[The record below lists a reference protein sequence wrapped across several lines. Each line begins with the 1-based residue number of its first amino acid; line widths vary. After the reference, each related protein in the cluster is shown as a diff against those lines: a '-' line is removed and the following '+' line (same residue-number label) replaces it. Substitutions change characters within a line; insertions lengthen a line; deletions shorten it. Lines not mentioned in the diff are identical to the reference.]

1 MKVVIILFLI
11 FYIQSVIA
19 STCTDINSDSDLC
32 LATSGCKFESNVCA
46 DTPSLDCAQQ
56 TTEDN
61 CKYSASDCSWFPNI
75 NSCSRQG
82 HPTST
87 QCASVTLNGQ
97 SECESLSCMW
107 SGGSCIPINCAR
119 VWPSS
124 CENTKGCYALSTGC
138 EQIPIGPCHTI
149 TTQTL
154 CLNSGFS
161 RCEWNS
167 AQGICHEFNQ
177 YPFCSIY
184 ASLATC
190 GTDRPC
196 TWSGGVC
203 HAMGGVNLPYWA
215 SSTYNTPYF
224 PFPGPGDSFSWQHL
238 GVSPCSEACGGGV
251 RYNTYQCLN
260 NGNEIRA
267 DVDCAGIPFPN
278 GPQIET
284 CNTYACSGCTQYN
297 SDQTACN
304 NNNCFWDSFT
314 PSINPSYGT
323 PIPSACYNGISHSN
337 QINGGCIAW
346 TGISGNACQL
356 HGCEYTNIFDSTGLC
371 ISTTSSSNDD
381 PSTGIL
387 RATAAFS
394 KGEILR
400 NTLTFNYAIYVPV
413 TWSFTRPLWGIVGI
427 GPQYTTTNPSD
438 INPNSYCNGLPSGF
452 TSSPQAIVGYT
463 NTIDYLKTY
472 CKSYVDT
479 YHNLNFPSGV
489 DGDACRAM
497 LGGVAVGGGSIV
509 SNVHFID
516 INNLMYNITVD
527 LPTVVNNC
535 RDTHATIYPTYTLYQ
550 IPRTYTLRTI
560 QDDAAQVLER
570 TNIVVDVYGSITI
583 TASSTNPIIARP
595 TDVHST
601 SCSTPGEQ
609 RLNST
614 IVLEY
619 RGATNSSIKIG
630 PRSISDIYTTY
641 YSDTGCYGDNVIRLH
656 SQPYNSVSKTWEYH
670 IYVVSACTAVNPDGN
685 TFMSCIQGSGTP
697 EMHPLWVNTQCCVG
711 DMCTDCNASPTG
723 DYDLLNLRY
732 TTSSYPD
739 NSIEHSFRVSGGLLP
754 TPVSNLNQGKILG
767 TDNPTYINISESR
780 NQQLR
785 WDKTLTYFIVL
796 DEEIRSTYQLD
807 LINDFTFTPLSANG
821 DQIYTSPVLD
831 YTTLSPYLSYVTRS
845 TTNGLTIPACNNI
858 IGCDGFAVPVIH
870 LKDKSP
876 ASGYRVNINYRI
888 TLPTTHGR
896 RLLQVGTTGVIDY
909 GILQV
914 IIFINGTNYD
924 ISLYNS
930 TGELTQYNANYP
942 KVLDV
947 DLGNP
952 DFYIFISYLIT
963 ISVSLLI
970 ISIFS
975 MILHYYKRL

>member
-1 MKVVIILFLI
+1 MKIVILVFV
-11 FYIQSVIA
+11 FYIQSVLA

-32 LATSGCKFESNVCA
+32 FATPGCKFVSGLCD
-46 DTPSLDCAQQ
+46 DTPVLDCDQQ
-56 TTEDN
+56 TNEDD
-61 CKYSASDCSWFPNI
+61 CKYTVSDCTWFTNT

-87 QCASVTLNGQ
+87 QCASIGDQ
-97 SECESLSCMW
+97 STCESLSCMW
-107 SGGSCIPINCAR
+107 VGSSCIPINCAQ
-119 VWPSS
+119 VWPNS
-124 CENTKGCYALSTGC
+124 CANTKGCYETVNGC
-138 EQIPIGPCHTI
+138 KQVPIGPCNTI
-149 TTQTL
+149 TTQEQ
-154 CLNSGFS
+154 CLSSGFS
-161 RCEWNS
+161 ACEWNLS
-167 AQGICHEFNQ
+167 DGICYEFNQ
-177 YPFCSIY
+177 FPFCSIY
-184 ASLATC
+184 GVAFC
-190 GTDRPC
+190 GTTRPC
-196 TWSGGVC
+196 TWSNSVC
-203 HAMGGVNLPYWA
+203 HAMGSINLPYWA
-215 SSTYNTPYF
+215 SPTYTVPYVS
-224 PFPGPGDSFSWQHL
+224 FPGPGDSFSWQYL
-238 GVSPCSEACGGGV
+238 GVSPCSDACGGGV
-251 RYNTYQCLN
+251 RYNTYQCVN

-267 DVDCAGIPFPN
+267 DVDCDGLPFPN

-284 CNTYACSGCTQYN
+284 CNTYACSGCAQYS
-297 SDQTACN
+297 SDQTACTT
-304 NNNCFWDSFT
+304 NNCFWDDFT

-337 QINGGCIAW
+337 QINGGCIVW

-371 ISTTSSSNDD
+371 ISTTGTSSDD

-400 NTLTFNYAIYVPV
+400 NTLSFNYAIYAPI

-452 TSSPQAIVGYT
+452 TSVPQPIVGYT

-472 CKSYVDT
+472 CKDYVDM
-479 YHNLNFPSGV
+479 YHNLNFPNGI

-497 LGGVAVGGGSIV
+497 LGGVDVGGGSIMSSV
-509 SNVHFID
+509 SFID
-516 INNLMYNITVD
+516 INNIMYNITVD

-535 RDTHATIYPTYTLYQ
+535 RDTHVTIYPTYTLYQ
-550 IPRTYTLRTI
+550 IPRTYTIRTI
-560 QDDAAQVLER
+560 QDDLAQVLER
-570 TNIVVDVYGSITI
+570 TNIVVDIYGSITI

-601 SCSTPGEQ
+601 SSCSTPGEQ

-614 IVLEY
+614 IILEY

-630 PRSISDIYTTY
+630 PRSISDVYTTY
-641 YSDTGCYGDNVIRLH
+641 YSDTGCYGDSVLRLQ
-656 SQPYNSVSKTWEYH
+656 SQPYNSVSKTWEYY
-670 IYVVSACTAVNPDGN
+670 IYVTSVCTSINPDGN
-685 TFMSCIQGSGTP
+685 TFMNCIQGSGVP

-711 DMCTDCNASPTG
+711 DMCTDCNASPNG

-732 TTSSYPD
+732 TTNAYPD
-739 NSIEHSFRVSGGLLP
+739 NDINHSFRVSGGLLP
-754 TPVSNLNQGKILG
+754 TPISNLSEGKILG
-767 TDNPTYINISESR
+767 TDNPFYVNVSESR

-785 WDKTLTYFIVL
+785 WDKTLTYFIIL

-831 YTTLSPYLSYVTRS
+831 YTVLSPFLSYVTRNGAVD
-845 TTNGLTIPACNNI
+845 NGLTIPACNTI
-858 IGCDGFAVPVIH
+858 IGCDGFAVPVIY

-896 RLLQVGTTGVIDY
+896 RLLQVTSGVIDY

-914 IIFINGTNYD
+914 VIFINGTNYD

-942 KVLDV
+942 KVLDI

-952 DFYIFISYLIT
+952 DFLIFVSYLIT
-963 ISVSLLI
+963 IFGSMLFICI
-970 ISIFS
+970 IS
-975 MILHYYKRL
+975 MILHYFKGL